1 MESVLEEHRS
11 RVLLPGCGRYLEAF
25 VRLCECTRPRSTDV
39 SLMIPG
45 QNTSRLPNREAWQ
58 TPVDTRRPLDVDYSE
73 EDLQFRS
80 SQSQPRLRHI
90 TIGKPA
96 TSEPRLG
103 EMKKPDVRREKA
115 NVVTDTRPVSASR
128 IGKVAP
134 ITDMYKGSSAT
145 GANLARRPV
154 KLIRT
159 QAISK
164 PLSQPS
170 FPCKS
175 NLSRKT
181 SMRDLSLMPL
191 DGSQG
196 S

>member
-11 RVLLPGCGRYLEAF
+11 RVLLPRYGRYLEAF
-25 VRLCECTRPRSTDV
+25 VRLCKCNKPRSTDV

-45 QNTSRLPNREAWQ
+45 QDASRLPNRRTWQ
-58 TPVDTRRPLDVDYSE
+58 TPVDTIRPLDVDYSE

-80 SQSQPRLRHI
+80 SQSQPPRRHMS
-90 TIGKPA
+90 IGKPA
-96 TSEPRLG
+96 AAEPRLG
-103 EMKKPDVRREKA
+103 EMKKPDVGREEA
-115 NVVTDTRPVSASR
+115 SVVTGTRTVSASR
-128 IGKVAP
+128 IGKLAP

-159 QAISK
+159 QAVSK
-164 PLSQPS
+164 PLNQPS

-181 SMRDLSLMPL
+181 SMRNLWLMPL